1 MEGSV
6 YMRFIEALTEGHVYK
21 HVGHGRVGLLPP
33 ASLVLV
39 LVLVLGCQP
48 LEEAGTQGAQAS
60 PGPAAVPSFPASAS
74 FSYAGP
80 VLGLPGRD
88 PADANLH
95 ETEEDWTIAAASVDW
110 ARQQSLERLPVGEL
124 AAILGSTFVGSPYE
138 PGTLELPGP
147 EGLVVNLSA
156 FDCVTFVE
164 HMLVLARLV
173 VDPEVRPVAAA
184 EVEGVEGAVADFRE
198 RYRRELASLRYRE
211 GTVDGYESRLHYF
224 TEWLDRS
231 IERGDAA
238 EVTHEL
244 GGIRDSRPIHF
255 MTSHPEAYRQL
266 REEPD
271 LLGFFREKEEK
282 LSNRTRLFVPQD
294 DIRGVEEGIRNGDI
308 IAAVSTVDGL
318 DIAHTGLALW
328 HDGRLHLL
336 HAPLVGDSVEI
347 SSIPLAERMQGIRGQ
362 QGIRVVRPLTP

>member
-1 MEGSV
+1 MK
-6 YMRFIEALTEGHVYK
+6 FIEALMERHVFRA
-21 HVGHGRVGLLPP
+21 VWHGRVGLLPP
-33 ASLVLV
+33 AGLSML

-48 LEEAGTQGAQAS
+48 VEEGGTRGAQAS
-60 PGPAAVPSFPASAS
+60 TGSATVPSSPQRAS

-88 PADANLH
+88 LAAADQH
-95 ETEEDWTIAAASVDW
+95 ETEEDWAIAAASVDW
-110 ARQQSLERLPVGEL
+110 AREQGLERLPVGDV
-124 AAILGSTFVGSPYE
+124 AALIGSTFVGSPYQ

-147 EGLVVNLSA
+147 EDLVVNLSV

-173 VDPEVRPVAAA
+173 VDPQVRPVP
-184 EVEGVEGAVADFRE
+184 VSGVGVGEGAAADFRD

-211 GTVDGYESRLHYF
+211 GSVDGYQSRLHYF

-231 IERGDAA
+231 IERGDAV

-244 GGIRDSRPIHF
+244 GGIRDSRPVHF

-271 LLGFFREKEEK
+271 LLGFFREKEAE
-282 LSNRTRLFVPQD
+282 LSSRTRLFVPQD
-294 DIRGVEEGIRNGDI
+294 DIRGVEDRIRNGDI
-308 IAAVSTVDGL
+308 IAAVSTVEGL

-347 SSIPLAERMQGIRGQ
+347 SPIPLAERMQGIRGQ